1 MLRQKLLSTV
11 TALMLLIT
19 SINAQAAM
27 PNIYSMAP
35 DGALAIIAVPSLNN
49 VQTKIANID
58 KQLGLGLPPLQNI
71 LPMLKMQLGM
81 QQGIDDNGGI
91 LFAVTG
97 MPAPGEPEP
106 PAVILVPV
114 NNYKAFLG
122 NFNAEDNGGITEFV
136 LQGKVAYAK
145 SIPGYAV
152 MGTSQPAVNAYTK
165 PAANNLNQVAGPF
178 GSASLERSDIALYIN
193 MGKLGPMLSPMVQF
207 GLMGMM
213 QELENAA
220 LPPEQLEM
228 TKAVFKLYGAMLNA
242 VMNDAQSM
250 TIGFDVSDKGIGF
263 STTTQ
268 FKAGSSLGEA
278 FAKAPAAKLKFDRL
292 PNRPYLI
299 LASSDLSTLPIQ
311 KWANSAKQLMGN
323 DAWSTIMKSSFDMMG
338 KQSTMQMAY
347 YTPGAN
353 GPVTSFLTGVSVIPT
368 DNPDAYINDMQ
379 KMMTNLTDVPDS
391 MLTYNFKKNALEL
404 DGQQVHQYSMKTN
417 FPPEVAAQMGP
428 FLDMLGTQSGYIA
441 KSKSGIVTTVG
452 ADPTLLREALK
463 TAEGGSKLGNNEGV
477 MNISKQLGPDR
488 VTEMYINVGELGK
501 MVLGFV
507 RMFNPQINVQL
518 PQNMDPIGVGVS
530 AGHNGMATRAFI
542 PMSIIKTT
550 SDMVMKLNPAARRVG
565 GAGGGAAR
573 PAPSTTE
580 SISDNIK
587 ELNTNNFSQ
596 ATASGVTVVEYYA
609 TWSSKSRE
617 QGKAMVTV
625 ADDLSGKVNFARVDI
640 DKNAKIARE
649 QGVAVLPTIII
660 YKDGKLHR
668 KLRNLNSPQQ
678 IKQAIAEAQ

>member
-1 MLRQKLLSTV
+1 MLRQKMLSTV
-11 TALMLLIT
+11 TALMLLLT

-49 VQTKIANID
+49 VQTKIANLD

-71 LPMLKMQLGM
+71 LPMLKMQLGVEN
-81 QQGIDDNGGI
+81 GIDDNGGI
-91 LFAVTG
+91 LFAITG
-97 MPAPGEPEP
+97 MPAPGEPDP
-106 PAVILVPV
+106 PAILLIPV
-114 NNYKAFLG
+114 SNYKAFLG
-122 NFNAEDNGGITEFV
+122 NFNAKDNGGVTEIVFEGEAV
-136 LQGKVAYAK
+136 SVK
-145 SIPGYAV
+145 SIDGYAV
-152 MGTSQPAVNAYTK
+152 MGLNGNSVDNYTK
-165 PAANNLNQVAGPF
+165 PAANNLNQAAGQF
-178 GSASLERSDIALYIN
+178 GAASLERSDIALYIN

-250 TIGFDVSDKGIGF
+250 TIGFDVTDKGIGL

-299 LASSDLSTLPIQ
+299 LGASDFSTLPIQ
-311 KWANSAKQLMGN
+311 KWANTAKQLMGN

-463 TAEGGSKLGNNEGV
+463 TAEGGGELGNNSGV
-477 MNISKQLGPDR
+477 LNISKQLGTDR
-488 VTEMYINVGELGK
+488 VTEVYINVGELGK

-518 PQNMDPIGVGVS
+518 PQNMDPIGIGMS
-530 AGHNGMATRAFI
+530 AGHNGMATRTYI
-542 PMSIIKTT
+542 PMSLMKTIADT
-550 SDMVMKLNPAARRVG
+550 AKKFAPGMGG
-565 GAGGGAAR
+565 GAGAGASR
-573 PAPSTTE
+573 PSNGPTAEP
-580 SISDNIK
+580 ISENIK
-587 ELNTNNFSQ
+587 ELNANNFAQ

-625 ADDLSGKVNFARVDI
+625 AEDLSGKVNFARVDI

-660 YKDGKLHR
+660 YKNGKLHR